1 MSKKETK
8 SAKLSGELQANVAD
22 VYEAVDAALKDHE
35 SAKNSG
41 FKMVFRE
48 GWRRIQRLARESPNA
63 LRLWAF
69 LAEHA
74 GPNGAVLVS
83 QADLAEAVGVTTRTI
98 RTLVRRL
105 EATGA
110 LITVRE
116 AGGCIYCLNPH
127 EVWALAADQRRLA
140 PFYTRAIFSKH
151 ARGVLS
157 KRLTIATFRQDPR
170 PDTSIL
176 LQYAEEE
183 PQKD

>member
-1 MSKKETK
+1 MSRRETK
-8 SAKLSGELQANVAD
+8 PVKRHGELPAIVAD
-22 VYEAVDAALKDHE
+22 VYEAVDAALKDNE

-48 GWRRIQRLARESPNA
+48 GWRRVQRLARESPNA

-74 GPNGAVLVS
+74 GPNGAILVS

-98 RTLVRRL
+98 RTLVRHL

-127 EVWALAADQRRLA
+127 EVWALAADQRRFS
-140 PFYTRAIFSKH
+140 PFHTRAIFSRH

-157 KRLTIATFRQDPR
+157 KRLTIATFRADGKENASVFGR
-170 PDTSIL
+170 L
-176 LQYAEEE
+176 LGDATRE
-183 PQKD
+183 D